1 VHPIRALI
9 SAVLLLLFGAG
20 TPPADAQQPPATPV
34 AASPVAGIPTV
45 GPLFLFTTVLPHFCS
60 ASVIASPQ
68 ADLIV
73 TAAHCVAG
81 TEAGIRFAPGYD
93 RGAAPFGV
101 WTVREAYVDP
111 AWLAN
116 QDPRHDYAIL
126 RLDHQQWHGR
136 WSGVQDV
143 VGANVLGL
151 APQPGTAVT
160 VDGYAFGIND
170 RPLRCSEAVE
180 QTDGYPTLDCNGLP
194 AGTSGGPWAAAH
206 PVPAAHVDRR
216 RDRWT
221 PPRRLHRRHLL
232 QRAFHL
238 AGVLPLAAR
247 ASRRARRLG
256 PVSRKRRL
264 LTQLITGGTK
274 AQGGGTAWVGRGCT
288 CSPDRVRRRR
298 LP

>member
-1 VHPIRALI
+1 MHPIRALI
-9 SAVLLLLFGAG
+9 LAVLLLLFGAG

-170 RPLRCSEAVE
+170 RPLSCSEAVG
-180 QTDGYPTLDCNGLP
+180 QSDGYPTLDCNGLP
-194 AGTSGGPWAAAH
+194 AGTSGGPWLL
-206 PVPAAHVDRR
+206 R
-216 RDRWT
+216 T
-221 PPRRLHRRHLL
+221 PFPPLTLTVGVIGGLH
-232 QRAFHL
+232 
-238 AGVLPLAAR
+238 
-247 ASRRARRLG
+247 
-256 PVSRKRRL
+256 
-264 LTQLITGGTK
+264 
-274 AQGGGTAWVGRGCT
+274 QGGCTDATSYSAPFTWQVYFLWLRALLGAPGDLVPFPGSDGC
-288 CSPDRVRRRR
+288 
-298 LP
+298 